1 MNDIDLY
8 LEKVILEVN
17 RFNHETLFLLR
28 DLYKRCDWNRISRNY
43 RLLLETL
50 FINRISIGSLDIK
63 SKYRNII
70 NTANLYN
77 W

>member
-1 MNDIDLY
+1 MNDVDLY
-8 LEKVILEVN
+8 LEKVILEISH
-17 RFNHETLFLLR
+17 FNHETHFLLR
-28 DLYKRCDWNRISRNY
+28 DLYKRCDWDRISRYY

-50 FINRISIGSLDIK
+50 FINRISIGSLYIK

-70 NTANLYN
+70 NTAKLYI